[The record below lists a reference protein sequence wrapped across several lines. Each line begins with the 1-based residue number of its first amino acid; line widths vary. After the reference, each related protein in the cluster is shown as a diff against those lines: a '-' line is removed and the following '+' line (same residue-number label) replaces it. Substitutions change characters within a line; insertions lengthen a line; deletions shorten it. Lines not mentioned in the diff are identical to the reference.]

1 MQLFTKIAAGLLVLT
16 AGAGI
21 AQQVSQLAPPTKP
34 AAATAAATSA
44 PPATPAVQPTLTK
57 TDVDA
62 WLDGYMPYALRAGDV
77 AGAVVVVVKDGQVV
91 TKRGYGYADI
101 AARKPVDPDKTLF
114 RPGSVSK
121 LVTWTAVMQLVEQGK
136 INLDADV
143 NSYIDFN
150 IPAYDGKPITMRQ
163 ILTHTAGFE
172 DHAKNLMFYDTR
184 HLQSIGDYLKMYVP
198 KRIFAPGTTPA
209 YSNYGATLAGYVV
222 ERVSKMPF
230 DDYVEKNVFAPI
242 GMTHSTFRQP
252 LPAGLAPDMA
262 TGYPRASAKP
272 GKFEIVDPAPAGSMS
287 STGADMA
294 QFMLAHLGGG
304 ATGGGRIL
312 KPETAEMMHNTPTT
326 FLPPLNRMELGF
338 FETNINGREVIAH
351 LGDTQNFHTSLHLFL
366 ADNVGLY
373 ISMNSAGTAVG
384 AHTVRG
390 SLFADF
396 ADRYFPSTEHDG
408 RVDAKTS
415 AQHVKMM
422 AGSWQAS
429 RRMETGFVRALQLVG
444 QTDVTANDKGELLIP
459 ALKDASGAPTRW
471 VEIAPFVWRDAHGHD
486 RLAAKVV
493 DGKVVRWSMDMES
506 PFVVFDRTPASI
518 SSGWILPLTYA
529 SLAILL
535 LTFLHWPVSALVRRS
550 YKTAL
555 PVEGRARQAYRLVR
569 LFSGLVL
576 VVLTGWAIVVT
587 SMFSDLSNLTS
598 DSDGKLWFMQI
609 VGLIVFLGT
618 VALAAWNVMLA
629 WKTGRRWPSK
639 VGAVLILLAALMV
652 LYVAFTFGL
661 LDMTVNY

>member
-1 MQLFTKIAAGLLVLT
+1 MRLLTKIAAGLLALT
-16 AGAGI
+16 AGAAI
-21 AQQVSQLAPPTKP
+21 AEQASQLVPPTKP
-34 AAATAAATSA
+34 AAVAAAATTA
-44 PPATPAVQPTLTK
+44 PPATPAVQPNLTK

-91 TKRGYGYADI
+91 TKRGYGYADV
-101 AARKPVDPDKTLF
+101 ASHKPVDPDKTLF

-121 LVTWTAVMQLVEQGK
+121 LITWTAVMQLVEQGK
-136 INLDADV
+136 INLDADI
-143 NSYIDFN
+143 NSYIDFT
-150 IPAYDGKPITMRQ
+150 IPPYDGKPVTMRQ
-163 ILTHTAGFE
+163 LMTHTAGFE
-172 DHAKNLMFYDTR
+172 DVAKNLMFYDTR
-184 HLQSIGDYLKMYVP
+184 HIQTIGDYLKMFVP

-230 DDYVEKNVFAPI
+230 DDYVEKNVFAPL
-242 GMTHSTFRQP
+242 GMTHSSFRQP
-252 LPAGLAPDMA
+252 LPASLMPDMA

-272 GKFEIVDPAPAGSMS
+272 SKFEIIDPAPAGSMS

-304 ATGGGRIL
+304 ATGAGRIL

-351 LGDTQNFHTSLHLFL
+351 LGDTQVFHTSLHLFL
-366 ADNVGLY
+366 ADHVGLY
-373 ISMNSAGTAVG
+373 VSFNSAGGAAG
-384 AHTVRG
+384 AHTIRG

-429 RRMETGFVRALQLVG
+429 RRMVTGFVRALQLLS
-444 QTDVTANDKGELLIP
+444 QTEVTANAKGELLIP
-459 ALKDASGAPTRW
+459 ALKGAGGAPTEW

-506 PFVVFDRTPASI
+506 PFTVFDRTPASM
-518 SSGWILPLTYA
+518 SPGWVLPLTYA
-529 SLAILL
+529 SLFILL
-535 LTFLHWPVSALVRRS
+535 LTFLHWPVAALVRRHYQS
-550 YKTAL
+550 AL
-555 PVEGRARQAYRLVR
+555 AVEGKARQAYRLTR
-569 LFSGLVL
+569 LFAGLVL
-576 VVLTGWAIVVT
+576 FVLFGWMMVVN
-587 SMFSDLSNLTS
+587 SMFADLSNLTS

-609 VGLIVFLGT
+609 VGLVVFLGA
-618 VALAAWNVMLA
+618 VGLAAWNVMFA

-639 VGAVLILLAALMV
+639 LGSVLILLAALMV

>member
-1 MQLFTKIAAGLLVLT
+1 MRLLTKIAAGLLALT
-16 AGAGI
+16 AGAAI
-21 AQQVSQLAPPTKP
+21 AEQASQLVPPTKP
-34 AAATAAATSA
+34 AAVAAAATTA
-44 PPATPAVQPTLTK
+44 PPATPAVQPALTK

-101 AARKPVDPDKTLF
+101 ASHKPVDPDRTLF

-121 LVTWTAVMQLVEQGK
+121 LITWTAVMQQVEQGK
-136 INLDADV
+136 INLDADI
-143 NSYIDFN
+143 NTYLDFT
-150 IPAYDGKPITMRQ
+150 IPPYDGKPVTMRQ
-163 ILTHTAGFE
+163 IMTHTAGFE
-172 DHAKNLMFYDTR
+172 DVAKNLMFYDTK
-184 HLQSIGDYLKMYVP
+184 HIQKIGDYLKMFVP

-252 LPAGLAPDMA
+252 LPANLAPDMA

-272 GKFEIVDPAPAGSMS
+272 NKFEIVDPAPAGSMS

-294 QFMLAHLGGG
+294 QFMLAHLGDG
-304 ATGGGRIL
+304 ANANGRIL

-351 LGDTQNFHTSLHLFL
+351 LGDTQVFHTSLHLFL
-366 ADNVGLY
+366 ADHVGLY
-373 ISMNSAGTAVG
+373 VSFNSAGGAAG
-384 AHTVRG
+384 AHTIRG

-429 RRMETGFVRALQLVG
+429 RRMVTGFVRALQLVG
-444 QTDVTANDKGELLIP
+444 QTEVTANAKGELLIP
-459 ALKDASGAPTRW
+459 ALKGAGGAPTEW

-506 PFVVFDRTPASI
+506 PFTVFDRTPASM
-518 SSGWILPLTYA
+518 SPGWVLPLTYA
-529 SLAILL
+529 SLFILL
-535 LTFLHWPVSALVRRS
+535 LTFLHWPVAALVRRHYQS
-550 YKTAL
+550 AL
-555 PVEGRARQAYRLVR
+555 AVEGKARQAYRLTR
-569 LFSGLVL
+569 LFAGLVL
-576 VVLTGWAIVVT
+576 VVLFGWMMVVN
-587 SMFSDLSNLTS
+587 SMFADLSNLTS

-609 VGLIVFLGT
+609 VGLVVFLGA
-618 VALAAWNVMLA
+618 VGLAGWNVMFA

-639 VGAVLILLAALMV
+639 LGSVLILLAALMV

>member
-1 MQLFTKIAAGLLVLT
+1 MRLLTKIAAGLLALT
-16 AGAGI
+16 AGAAI
-21 AQQVSQLAPPTKP
+21 AEQASQLVPPTKP
-34 AAATAAATSA
+34 AAVAAAATTA

-101 AARKPVDPDKTLF
+101 ASHKPVDPDRTLF

-121 LVTWTAVMQLVEQGK
+121 LITWTAVMQQVEQGK
-136 INLDADV
+136 INLDADI
-143 NSYIDFN
+143 NTYLDFT
-150 IPAYDGKPITMRQ
+150 IPPYDGKPVTMRQ
-163 ILTHTAGFE
+163 IMTHTAGFE
-172 DHAKNLMFYDTR
+172 DVAKNLMFYDTK
-184 HLQSIGDYLKMYVP
+184 HIQKIGDYLKMFVP

-252 LPAGLAPDMA
+252 LPANLAPDMA

-272 GKFEIVDPAPAGSMS
+272 NKFEIVDPAPAGSMS

-294 QFMLAHLGGG
+294 QFMLAHLGDG
-304 ATGGGRIL
+304 ANANGRIL

-351 LGDTQNFHTSLHLFL
+351 LGDTQVFHTSLHLFL
-366 ADNVGLY
+366 ADHVGLY
-373 ISMNSAGTAVG
+373 VSFNSAGGAAG
-384 AHTVRG
+384 AHTIRG

-429 RRMETGFVRALQLVG
+429 RRMVTGFVRALQLVG
-444 QTDVTANDKGELLIP
+444 QTEVTANAKGELLIP
-459 ALKDASGAPTRW
+459 ALKGAGGAPTEW

-506 PFVVFDRTPASI
+506 PFTVFDRTPASM
-518 SSGWILPLTYA
+518 SPGWVLPLTYA
-529 SLAILL
+529 SLFILL
-535 LTFLHWPVSALVRRS
+535 LTFLHWPVAALVRRHYQS
-550 YKTAL
+550 AL
-555 PVEGRARQAYRLVR
+555 AVEGKARQAYRLTR
-569 LFSGLVL
+569 LFAGLVL
-576 VVLTGWAIVVT
+576 VVLFGWMMVVN
-587 SMFSDLSNLTS
+587 SMFADLSNLTS

-609 VGLIVFLGT
+609 VGLVVFLGA
-618 VALAAWNVMLA
+618 VGLAGWNVMFA

-639 VGAVLILLAALMV
+639 LGSVLILLAALMV

>member
-1 MQLFTKIAAGLLVLT
+1 MRLFNKIAAGLLVLT
-16 AGAGI
+16 AGTAI
-21 AQQVSQLAPPTKP
+21 AQQASQLVPPTKP
-34 AAATAAATSA
+34 VAATTAATTA
-44 PPATPAVQPTLTK
+44 PPATPAEHATITK
-57 TDVDA
+57 IDVDA

-91 TKRGYGYADI
+91 TKRGFGYADI
-101 AARKPVDPDKTLF
+101 ASHKPVDPDKTLF

-136 INLDADV
+136 INLDADL
-143 NSYIDFN
+143 NTYLDFN
-150 IPAYDGKPITMRQ
+150 IPAYDGKPMTMRQ

-172 DHAKNLMFYDTR
+172 DHAKNLMFYDPK
-184 HLQSIGDYLKMYVP
+184 HIQSIGDYLKMYVP
-198 KRIFAPGTTPA
+198 KRIFAPGSTPA

-222 ERVSKMPF
+222 ERVAKMPF

-242 GMTHSTFRQP
+242 GMNNSTFRQP
-252 LPAGLAPDMA
+252 LPARLAPDMA

-272 GKFEIVDPAPAGSMS
+272 TKFEIVDPAPAGSMS
-287 STGADMA
+287 SSGADMA

-312 KPETAEMMHNTPTT
+312 KPETAEMMHNTPTA
-326 FLPPLNRMELGF
+326 FFPQLNRMELGF

-373 ISMNSAGTAVG
+373 ISMNSAGNATG
-384 AHTVRG
+384 AHTIRG

-396 ADRYFPSTEHDG
+396 ADRYFPTTEHDG
-408 RVDAKTS
+408 RVDAKTA

-429 RRMETGFVRALQLVG
+429 RRMETGFVRALQLIG
-444 QTDVTANDKGELLIP
+444 QTEVIANAKGELLIP
-459 ALKDASGAPTRW
+459 ALKGAGGAPTEW
-471 VEIAPFVWRDAHGHD
+471 VEIAPFVWRDVHGHD
-486 RLAAKVV
+486 RLAANVV

-506 PFVVFDRTPASI
+506 PFAVFDRTPASI
-518 SSGWILPLTYA
+518 ASGWILPLLYC

-535 LTFLHWPVSALVRRS
+535 LAFLHWPVAALVRRH
-550 YKTAL
+550 YKVAL
-555 PVEGRARQAYRLVR
+555 PVEGKARQAYRLTR
-569 LFSGLVL
+569 LFAGLVL
-576 VVLTGWAIVVT
+576 VVLIGWMLVVN

-618 VALAAWNVMLA
+618 VGLAAWNVLFA

-639 VGAVLILLAALMV
+639 VGSVLILLAALMV
-652 LYVAFTFGL
+652 LYVAFIFGL

>member
-1 MQLFTKIAAGLLVLT
+1 MRLFNKIAAGLLVLT
-16 AGAGI
+16 AGAAI
-21 AQQVSQLAPPTKP
+21 AQQASQLAPPAKTV
-34 AAATAAATSA
+34 AVTTAATTA
-44 PPATPAVQPTLTK
+44 PPATPAAQPVLNK

-62 WLDGYMPYALRAGDV
+62 WLDGFMPYALRAGDV

-91 TKRGYGYADI
+91 TKRGFGYADL
-101 AARKPVDPDKTLF
+101 ASHKPVDPDRTLF

-136 INLDADV
+136 INLDADI
-143 NSYIDFN
+143 NGYIDFT

-172 DHAKNLMFYDTR
+172 DHAKNLMFFDPK

-252 LPAGLAPDMA
+252 LPARLAPDMA

-272 GKFEIVDPAPAGSMS
+272 QKFELVDPAPAGSMS
-287 STGADMA
+287 SSGADMA

-304 ATGGGRIL
+304 AIGSGRIL

-351 LGDTQNFHTSLHLFL
+351 LGDTTNFHTSLHLFL
-366 ADNVGLY
+366 ADHVGLY
-373 ISMNSAGTAVG
+373 ISMNSAGSATG
-384 AHTVRG
+384 AHIIRG

-396 ADRYFPSTEHDG
+396 ADRYFPTTEKDG
-408 RVDAKTS
+408 RVDAATS
-415 AQHVKMM
+415 AQHVKLL

-444 QTDVTANDKGELLIP
+444 QTEVTANAKGELLIP
-459 ALKDASGAPTRW
+459 ALKGAGGAPTEW
-471 VEIAPFVWRDAHGHD
+471 VEIAPFVWRDVHGHD
-486 RLAAKVV
+486 RLAAKLV

-506 PFVVFDRTPASI
+506 PFTVFERTPASL
-518 SSGWILPLTYA
+518 SPGWILPLTYA

-535 LTFLHWPVSALVRRS
+535 LAFLHWPVAALVRRHF
-550 YKTAL
+550 KVAL
-555 PVEGRARQAYRLVR
+555 PVEGKARQAYRLTR
-569 LFSGLVL
+569 LFAGLVL
-576 VVLTGWAIVVT
+576 VVLIGWMLVVT
-587 SMFSDLSNLTS
+587 SMFADLSNLTS
-598 DSDGKLWFMQI
+598 DSDAKLWFMQI
-609 VGLIVFLGT
+609 VGLIVFVGA
-618 VALAAWNVMLA
+618 VALAGWNALLA

-639 VGAVLILLAALMV
+639 VGSVFILLAALMI

>member
-1 MQLFTKIAAGLLVLT
+1 MRLFNKIAAGLLVLT
-16 AGAGI
+16 AGAAI
-21 AQQVSQLAPPTKP
+21 AQQASQLAPPAKP
-34 AAATAAATSA
+34 VAATAAATTA
-44 PPATPAVQPTLTK
+44 PPATPAAQPVLNK
-57 TDVDA
+57 SDVDA
-62 WLDGYMPYALRAGDV
+62 WLDGFMPYALRAGDV

-91 TKRGYGYADI
+91 TKRGFGYADI
-101 AARKPVDPDKTLF
+101 AAHKPVDPDSTLF

-136 INLDADV
+136 INLDADI
-143 NSYIDFN
+143 NGYIDFT

-172 DHAKNLMFYDTR
+172 DHAKNLMFFDPK

-242 GMTHSTFRQP
+242 GMTNSTFRQP
-252 LPAGLAPDMA
+252 LPARLVPNMA

-272 GKFEIVDPAPAGSMS
+272 HKFEIVDPAPAGSMS

-304 ATGGGRIL
+304 ATASGRIF

-351 LGDTQNFHTSLHLFL
+351 LGDTTNFHTSLHLFL
-366 ADNVGLY
+366 ADHVGLY
-373 ISMNSAGTAVG
+373 ISMNSAGSATG
-384 AHTVRG
+384 AHIIRG

-396 ADRYFPSTEHDG
+396 ADRYFPMTEKDG
-408 RVDAKTS
+408 RVDAATS
-415 AQHVKMM
+415 AQHVKLM

-444 QTDVTANDKGELLIP
+444 QTEVTANAKGELLIP
-459 ALKDASGAPTRW
+459 ALKGAGGAPTEW
-471 VEIAPFVWRDAHGHD
+471 VEIAPFVWRDVHGHD
-486 RLAAKVV
+486 RLAAKLV

-506 PFVVFDRTPASI
+506 PFTVFDRTPARLAP
-518 SSGWILPLTYA
+518 GWILPLTYA

-535 LTFLHWPVSALVRRS
+535 LAFLHWPVAALVRRH
-550 YKTAL
+550 YKVAL
-555 PVEGRARQAYRLVR
+555 PVEGKARQAYRLTR
-569 LFSGLVL
+569 LFAGLVL
-576 VVLTGWAIVVT
+576 VVLIGWMLVVT
-587 SMFSDLSNLTS
+587 SMFADLSNLTS
-598 DSDGKLWFMQI
+598 DSDAKLWFMQI
-609 VGLIVFLGT
+609 VGLVVFLGA
-618 VALAAWNVMLA
+618 VALAAWNVLLA

-639 VGAVLILLAALMV
+639 VGSVLILLAALMIF
-652 LYVAFTFGL
+652 YVAFTFGL

>member
-1 MQLFTKIAAGLLVLT
+1 MRLLTKIAAGLLALT
-16 AGAGI
+16 AGAAI
-21 AQQVSQLAPPTKP
+21 AEQASQLVPPTKP
-34 AAATAAATSA
+34 AAVAAVATTA

-101 AARKPVDPDKTLF
+101 ASHKPVDPDRTLF

-121 LVTWTAVMQLVEQGK
+121 LITWTAVMQQVEQGK
-136 INLDADV
+136 INLDADI
-143 NSYIDFN
+143 NTYLDFT
-150 IPAYDGKPITMRQ
+150 IPPYDGKPVTMRQ
-163 ILTHTAGFE
+163 IMTHTAGFE
-172 DHAKNLMFYDTR
+172 DVAKNLMFYDTK
-184 HLQSIGDYLKMYVP
+184 HIQKIGDYLKMFVP

-252 LPAGLAPDMA
+252 LPANLAPDMA

-272 GKFEIVDPAPAGSMS
+272 NKFEIVDPAPAGSMS

-294 QFMLAHLGGG
+294 QFMLAHLGDG
-304 ATGGGRIL
+304 ANANGRIL

-351 LGDTQNFHTSLHLFL
+351 LGDTQVFHTSLHLFL
-366 ADNVGLY
+366 ADHVGLY
-373 ISMNSAGTAVG
+373 VSFNSAGGAAG
-384 AHTVRG
+384 AHTIRG

-429 RRMETGFVRALQLVG
+429 RRMVTGFVRALQLVG
-444 QTDVTANDKGELLIP
+444 QTEVTANAKGELLIP
-459 ALKDASGAPTRW
+459 ALKGAGGAPTEW

-506 PFVVFDRTPASI
+506 PFTVFDRTPASM
-518 SSGWILPLTYA
+518 SPGWVLPLTYA
-529 SLAILL
+529 SLFILL
-535 LTFLHWPVSALVRRS
+535 LTFLHWPVAALVRRHYQS
-550 YKTAL
+550 AL
-555 PVEGRARQAYRLVR
+555 AVEGKARQAYRLTR
-569 LFSGLVL
+569 LFAGLVL
-576 VVLTGWAIVVT
+576 VVLFGWMMVVN
-587 SMFSDLSNLTS
+587 SMFADLSNLTS

-609 VGLIVFLGT
+609 VGLVVFLGA
-618 VALAAWNVMLA
+618 VGLAGWNVMFA

-639 VGAVLILLAALMV
+639 LGSVLILLAALMV

>member
-1 MQLFTKIAAGLLVLT
+1 
-16 AGAGI
+16 
-21 AQQVSQLAPPTKP
+21 
-34 AAATAAATSA
+34 
-44 PPATPAVQPTLTK
+44 
-57 TDVDA
+57 
-62 WLDGYMPYALRAGDV
+62 
-77 AGAVVVVVKDGQVV
+77 
-91 TKRGYGYADI
+91 
-101 AARKPVDPDKTLF
+101 
-114 RPGSVSK
+114 
-121 LVTWTAVMQLVEQGK
+121 
-136 INLDADV
+136 
-143 NSYIDFN
+143 
-150 IPAYDGKPITMRQ
+150 
-163 ILTHTAGFE
+163 
-172 DHAKNLMFYDTR
+172 
-184 HLQSIGDYLKMYVP
+184 
-198 KRIFAPGTTPA
+198 
-209 YSNYGATLAGYVV
+209 
-222 ERVSKMPF
+222 
-230 DDYVEKNVFAPI
+230 
-242 GMTHSTFRQP
+242 
-252 LPAGLAPDMA
+252 
-262 TGYPRASAKP
+262 
-272 GKFEIVDPAPAGSMS
+272 MS

-304 ATGGGRIL
+304 ATGSGRIL

-326 FLPPLNRMELGF
+326 ILPPLNRMELGF

-351 LGDTQNFHTSLHLFL
+351 LGDTQVFHTSLHLFL

-384 AHTVRG
+384 AHTIRG

-408 RVDAKTS
+408 RVDAKKS

-429 RRMETGFVRALQLVG
+429 RRMETGFVRALQLIG
-444 QTDVTANDKGELLIP
+444 QTDVTANDKGELVIP

-486 RLAAKVV
+486 RVAAKLV

-518 SSGWILPLTYA
+518 ASSWILPLTYV

-535 LTFLHWPVSALVRRS
+535 LAFLHWPVSALVRRS
-550 YKTAL
+550 YKATL

-576 VVLTGWAIVVT
+576 VVLIGWAIVVT

-618 VALAAWNVMLA
+618 VGLAAWNVLLA

-639 VGAVLILLAALMV
+639 VGAVLILLAALMM

>member
-1 MQLFTKIAAGLLVLT
+1 MRLLTKIAAGLLVLA
-16 AGAGI
+16 AGAGV
-21 AQQVSQLAPPTKP
+21 AQQASQLAPSTKP
-34 AAATAAATSA
+34 AATTAAATTA
-44 PPATPAVQPTLTK
+44 PPATPAAQPTLTK
-57 TDVDA
+57 ADVDA

-101 AARKPVDPDKTLF
+101 ASHKPVDPDKTLF

-143 NSYIDFN
+143 NTYLDFT
-150 IPAYDGKPITMRQ
+150 IPPLDGKPITMRQ

-172 DHAKNLMFYDTR
+172 DVAKNLMFYDTR
-184 HLQSIGDYLKMYVP
+184 HLQKIGDYLKMFVP

-242 GMTHSTFRQP
+242 GMNNSTFRQP
-252 LPAGLAPDMA
+252 LPARLAPDMA

-272 GKFEIVDPAPAGSMS
+272 SKFEIVDPAPAGSMS

-304 ATGGGRIL
+304 ATGSGRIL

-351 LGDTQNFHTSLHLFL
+351 LGDTQVFHTSLHLFL
-366 ADNVGLY
+366 ADHVGLY
-373 ISMNSAGTAVG
+373 VSFNSAGNATG
-384 AHTVRG
+384 AHTIRG

-415 AQHVKMM
+415 AEHVKMM

-429 RRMETGFVRALQLVG
+429 RRMVTGFVRALQLVG
-444 QTDVTANDKGELLIP
+444 QTEVTANAKGELLIP
-459 ALKDASGAPTRW
+459 ALKGAGGAPTEW

-506 PFVVFDRTPASI
+506 PFTVFDRTPTSM
-518 SSGWILPLTYA
+518 SPGWIMPLLYA

-535 LTFLHWPVSALVRRS
+535 LAFLHWPVSALVRRH

-555 PVEGRARQAYRLVR
+555 PVEGRARQAYRLTR

-576 VVLTGWAIVVT
+576 VVLLGWVIVVS
-587 SMFSDLSNLTS
+587 SMFADLSNLTS
-598 DSDGKLWFMQI
+598 DSDAKLWFMQI
-609 VGLIVFLGT
+609 VGLVVFLGA
-618 VALAAWNVMLA
+618 VGLAAWNVMFA
-629 WKTGRRWPSK
+629 FKTGRRWPSK
-639 VGAVLILLAALMV
+639 LGSVLILLAALMV
-652 LYVAFTFGL
+652 LYIAFTFGL

>member
-1 MQLFTKIAAGLLVLT
+1 MRLFNKIAAGLLVLT
-16 AGAGI
+16 AGAAI
-21 AQQVSQLAPPTKP
+21 AQQASQLAPPTKP
-34 AAATAAATSA
+34 VTAAAAATTA
-44 PPATPAVQPTLTK
+44 PPATPAEHPTITK

-62 WLDGYMPYALRAGDV
+62 WLDGYLPYALRAGDV

-91 TKRGYGYADI
+91 TKRGFGYADL
-101 AARKPVDPDKTLF
+101 ASHKPVDPDKTLF

-121 LVTWTAVMQLVEQGK
+121 LITWTAVMQLVEQGK
-136 INLDADV
+136 INLDADL
-143 NSYIDFN
+143 NTYLDFN
-150 IPAYDGKPITMRQ
+150 IPAYDGKPMTMRQ

-172 DHAKNLMFYDTR
+172 DHAKNLMFYDPK
-184 HLQSIGDYLKMYVP
+184 HIQSIGDYLKMYVP
-198 KRIFAPGTTPA
+198 QRIFAPGTTPA

-242 GMTHSTFRQP
+242 GMVNSTFRQP
-252 LPAGLAPDMA
+252 LPARLVPQMA

-272 GKFEIVDPAPAGSMS
+272 TKFEIVDPAPAGSMS
-287 STGADMA
+287 ASGADMA

-326 FLPPLNRMELGF
+326 FFPQLNRMELGF

-373 ISMNSAGTAVG
+373 ISMNSAGNATG
-384 AHTVRG
+384 AHTIRG

-396 ADRYFPSTEHDG
+396 ADRYFPTTEHDG
-408 RVDAKTS
+408 RVDAKTA

-429 RRMETGFVRALQLVG
+429 RRMETGFVRALQLIG
-444 QTDVTANDKGELLIP
+444 QTEVTANAKGELLIP
-459 ALKDASGAPTRW
+459 ALKGAGGAPTEW
-471 VEIAPFVWRDAHGHD
+471 VEIAPFVWRDVHGHD
-486 RLAAKVV
+486 RLAANVV

-506 PFVVFDRTPASI
+506 PFAVFDRTPASI
-518 SSGWILPLTYA
+518 ASGWILPLLYC

-535 LTFLHWPVSALVRRS
+535 LAFLHWPVAALVRRH
-550 YKTAL
+550 YKVAL
-555 PVEGRARQAYRLVR
+555 PVEGKARQAYRLTR
-569 LFSGLVL
+569 LFAGLVL
-576 VVLTGWAIVVT
+576 VVLIGWMLVVN

-618 VALAAWNVMLA
+618 VGLAAWNVLFA

-639 VGAVLILLAALMV
+639 VGSVLILLAALMI
-652 LYVAFTFGL
+652 LYVAVTFGL